1 LKYVAN
7 LKTESIAKALGIT
20 TDGIDKI
27 LARAKQRIKME
38 NFFLKEPTPQQLKI
52 RLPVV
57 HKIIYLIFNEGYK
70 ASSGKEIIRQELCE
84 ESLMMTK
91 SLLDN
96 HVCNSETAALYALLL
111 FNAAR
116 LSARM
121 TPGGEL
127 SDLGEQ
133 DRALWN
139 DDLIAFGGYY
149 LNQSKCENV
158 SSYHYE
164 AAIAYLHC
172 HAKSFADTD
181 WSTITQLYR
190 QLLQNN
196 PNPFIELNYAIALY
210 YDSQKQKA
218 FDALHDLQ
226 QTFLDRS
233 YLLHA
238 ALGKLYWQEGEY
250 YKSDLHLTKA
260 LSLTNFQVEKD
271 FVKKMLVKN

>member
-1 LKYVAN
+1 
-7 LKTESIAKALGIT
+7 
-20 TDGIDKI
+20 
-27 LARAKQRIKME
+27 M
-38 NFFLKEPTPQQLKI
+38 
-52 RLPVV
+52 

-84 ESLMMTK
+84 ESLIMTK

-96 HVCNSETAALYALLL
+96 HVSNSDTAALYALLL

-116 LSARM
+116 LSARI
-121 TPGGEL
+121 TPAGEL

-139 DDLIAFGGYY
+139 DDLIALGSYY
-149 LNQSKCENV
+149 LNQSKYSTI

-181 WSTITQLYR
+181 WASITQLYR

-196 PNPFIELNYAIALY
+196 PNPFIELNYAIAFTMIRK
-210 YDSQKQKA
+210 SKA
-218 FDALHDLQ
+218 LMPF
-226 QTFLDRS
+226 TICS
-233 YLLHA
+233 
-238 ALGKLYWQEGEY
+238 KLSGSVIFTACGVRQIVLAGRGIR
-250 YKSDLHLTKA
+250 KSDLHLTKPCH
-260 LSLTNFQVEKD
+260 
-271 FVKKMLVKN
+271 